1 MKRQSTSLVKS
12 SLIWREENH
21 LTKMSPFCSC
31 MDGDLQQKRFKQ
43 DYLFYPETIA
53 FLAPDLPGFGGS
65 DSSTSHWNYEDF
77 ARVIQLFVEAVGV
90 KSVHLMGQS
99 MGGGISIVLAT
110 LTPGLVSSL
119 VLIDSNGIPLPSFS
133 KIFWQRLIELPA
145 QAWAT
150 SFTLHHLGMITA
162 FLYNSILRTRN
173 TIDSLRLS
181 LTVDVRPIL
190 SRVNTPCLILWGS
203 NDRTIPLSSAQAL
216 KLAISGAELIV
227 IPNAHHEWSVLMP
240 EKFSSVVSEFVR
252 EIEEK
257 QIRNLLLCKRSI
269 F

>member
-1 MKRQSTSLVKS
+1 MQLHEKTIYVAGQKLSYLEGGKS
-12 SLIWREENH
+12 SDQDVPILFLHGWGFTAKTFQAGLSILSRNH
-21 LTKMSPFCSC
+21 
-31 MDGDLQQKRFKQ
+31 RV
-43 DYLFYPETIA
+43 
-53 FLAPDLPGFGGS
+53 LAPDLPGFGGS
-65 DSSTSHWNYEDF
+65 DRSTSHWNYEDF

-173 TIDSLRLS
+173 TMRFIAPF
-181 LTVDVRPIL
+181 T
-190 SRVNTPCLILWGS
+190 N
-203 NDRTIPLSSAQAL
+203 
-216 KLAISGAELIV
+216 SG
-227 IPNAHHEWSVLMP
+227 
-240 EKFSSVVSEFVR
+240 R
-252 EIEEK
+252 
-257 QIRNLLLCKRSI
+257 
-269 F
+269 